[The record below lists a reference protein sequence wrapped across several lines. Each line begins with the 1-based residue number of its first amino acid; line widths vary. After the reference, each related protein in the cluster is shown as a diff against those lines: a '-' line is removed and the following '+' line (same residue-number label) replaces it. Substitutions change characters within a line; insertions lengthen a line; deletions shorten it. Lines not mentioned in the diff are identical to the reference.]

1 MESGVTCTAMNRTAS
16 SLSCAECRG
25 LLPRYTARE
34 LPLDLR
40 SRVAAHLDGCDA
52 CYRQVQLER
61 ELSRELRQTLPAFGQ
76 LDHYGLQ
83 HMWSR
88 VQHGLA
94 QPRPTPS
101 PREAAR
107 LGLCGVMV
115 AAALLFT
122 TLFTPD
128 RLALAL
134 PLPPTPLAVQ
144 AAQTQT
150 VVLTAFAT
158 PPAQATLPDGPMV
171 PPTSSATEAPQLP

>member
-1 MESGVTCTAMNRTAS
+1 MNRTID

-34 LPLDLR
+34 LPLELR
-40 SRVAAHLDGCDA
+40 SRVAAHLDGCDT

-61 ELSRELRQTLPAFGQ
+61 ELSRELRQALPAFGQ
-76 LDHYGLQ
+76 IDRYGLQ

-94 QPRPTPS
+94 QPRPTAT

-107 LGLCGVMV
+107 LGLCAAMS
-115 AAALLFT
+115 AAALVFT

-128 RLALAL
+128 RLALPL
-134 PLPPTPLAVQ
+134 PLPPTPLAVH

-150 VVLTAFAT
+150 FVLTAFAT
-158 PPAQATLPDGPMV
+158 PAAQATLPDGPML
-171 PPTSSATEAPQLP
+171 PPTSSATESPQFP